1 MSRKSTGSTPGSL
14 AAGTDMRIWP
24 RSQRPAEPAAA
35 ERHAPQWPSLPAVQR
50 VLTPIAPVA
59 DREGFVSSLA
69 AHTDPSFLAPLAH
82 LVDPDGPSG
91 RITGLIA
98 PAPSAPAAAP
108 PPRAATGVVQRWP
121 NRWFGGPVISRSV
134 STDSADA
141 TAARSVPVDTIT
153 FDDPAPSDPAPSD
166 PGPEPGHVH
175 HFAQPPTPAGS
186 GPAATVQGT
195 RPCSR
200 TRLRARA
207 ARRLDPR
214 RHRHRHCRNAGSPS
228 SATIRRYSGR
238 C

>member
-1 MSRKSTGSTPGSL
+1 
-14 AAGTDMRIWP
+14 MRIWP
-24 RSQRPAEPAAA
+24 RSQRPAEPTPAAA

-59 DREGFVSSLA
+59 DRDGFVSSLA

-108 PPRAATGVVQRWP
+108 QPRPATGLVQRWP

-141 TAARSVPVDTIT
+141 IAAPSVPVDTIT
-153 FDDPAPSDPAPSD
+153 SDDPAPSE
-166 PGPEPGHVH
+166 PGPEPGQVH
-175 HFAQPPTPAGS
+175 HFAQPPTPTGS
-186 GPAATVQGT
+186 GPAAAVQRHAPLLADTAPSPRSAAPRSERGT
-195 RPCSR
+195 G
-200 TRLRARA
+200 TA
-207 ARRLDPR
+207 ATPACR
-214 RHRHRHCRNAGSPS
+214 RHRRPAG
-228 SATIRRYSGR
+228 AAVAAERTGSGVVGA
-238 C
+238 